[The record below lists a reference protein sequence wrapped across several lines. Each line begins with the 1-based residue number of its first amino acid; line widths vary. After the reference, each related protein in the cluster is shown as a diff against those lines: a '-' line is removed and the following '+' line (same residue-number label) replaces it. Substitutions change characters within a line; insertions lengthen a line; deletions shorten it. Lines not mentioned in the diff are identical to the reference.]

1 MREIQAFSVAVLA
14 PIASQRHGGG
24 PAVQKKLSC
33 PMSIVVEDLG
43 GGGGE
48 VVEGN
53 TIALAFARLC
63 RFRKN

>member
-1 MREIQAFSVAVLA
+1 MRQIQAFSVATLA
-14 PIASQRHGGG
+14 SSGNQRLKEKN
-24 PAVQKKLSC
+24 ALSS

-48 VVEGN
+48 VVEGD